1 MGTRLGN
8 GHGNQCRATPIKTG
22 HRGDH
27 RLWRGVGGCNGVNL
41 PTYNGGGNTYNG
53 SHGSHYSGGCDHYH
67 RSDCGGGGDGRE
79 NDDRGSGHERRH
91 HPGATETPDPDNR

>member
-1 MGTRLGN
+1 MAGEGGKKSDPTVPIILG
-8 GHGNQCRATPIKTG
+8 I
-22 HRGDH
+22 
-27 RLWRGVGGCNGVNL
+27 GVLLLIVLFGGCNGVNL

>member
-1 MGTRLGN
+1 LAGEGGKKSDPTVPIILG
-8 GHGNQCRATPIKTG
+8 I
-22 HRGDH
+22 
-27 RLWRGVGGCNGVNL
+27 GVLLLIVLFGGCNGVNL

>member
-1 MGTRLGN
+1 MAGEGGKKSDPTVPIILG
-8 GHGNQCRATPIKTG
+8 I
-22 HRGDH
+22 
-27 RLWRGVGGCNGVNL
+27 GVLLLIVLFGGCNGVNL

-79 NDDRGSGHERRH
+79 NDDRDSGHERTH
-91 HPGATETPDPDNR
+91 HPRATETPDPDNR

>member
-1 MGTRLGN
+1 LAGEGGKKSDPTVPIILG
-8 GHGNQCRATPIKTG
+8 I
-22 HRGDH
+22 
-27 RLWRGVGGCNGVNL
+27 GVLLLIVLFGGCNGVNL

-91 HPGATETPDPDNR
+91 HPPATETPDPDNR